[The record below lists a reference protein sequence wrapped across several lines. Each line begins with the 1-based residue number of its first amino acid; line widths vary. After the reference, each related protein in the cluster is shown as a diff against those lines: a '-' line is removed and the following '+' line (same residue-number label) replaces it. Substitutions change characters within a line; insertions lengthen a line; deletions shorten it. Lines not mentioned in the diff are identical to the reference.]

1 VPIGSGITSFRGIT
15 LGNATRNWIAA
26 GLMGLMMGAVPA
38 GVRGQQQDSV
48 IAPSV
53 RDTTCADTPDTTG
66 AIDTTDT
73 TRGPERQPVR
83 RRNSMDHNE
92 VAAPRL
98 DNIPL
103 EGTGNGFIPI
113 PGTAP
118 DTLRADV
125 CKPKRKDAQ

>member
-1 VPIGSGITSFRGIT
+1 MVEGIRLRSALAAMLLCLV
-15 LGNATRNWIAA
+15 LGAI
-26 GLMGLMMGAVPA
+26 PA

-53 RDTTCADTPDTTG
+53 RDSTCADTTDTAGTR
-66 AIDTTDT
+66 DTTDT

-92 VAAPRL
+92 VAAPRV

-103 EGTGNGFIPI
+103 EGTDKGFIPI
-113 PGTAP
+113 PGTTP
-118 DTLRADV
+118 DSLPACPVKKKVSHDS
-125 CKPKRKDAQ
+125 AG

>member
-1 VPIGSGITSFRGIT
+1 MRSA
-15 LGNATRNWIAA
+15 LAA
-26 GLMGLMMGAVPA
+26 MLLCLVLAAIPA
-38 GVRGQQQDSV
+38 SVRGQQQDSV

-53 RDTTCADTPDTTG
+53 RDTTCADTTDTTG
-66 AIDTTDT
+66 TTDT

-118 DTLRADV
+118 DSLKAGV
-125 CKPKRKDAQ
+125 CKPKRKTSQ

>member
-1 VPIGSGITSFRGIT
+1 MVEGIR
-15 LGNATRNWIAA
+15 LGRALAA
-26 GLMGLMMGAVPA
+26 MLLCLVLGAIPA

-48 IAPSV
+48 LAPSV
-53 RDTTCADTPDTTG
+53 RDTTCA
-66 AIDTTDT
+66 DTTDT

-92 VAAPRL
+92 VAAPRV

-103 EGTGNGFIPI
+103 EGTGKGFIPI

-118 DTLRADV
+118 DSLKAGV
-125 CKPKRKDAQ
+125 CKPKRKTS

>member
-1 VPIGSGITSFRGIT
+1 MAEGIT
-15 LGNATRNWIAA
+15 LRHALAA
-26 GLMGLMMGAVPA
+26 ALLTMVLGAIPA

-66 AIDTTDT
+66 TTDT

>member
-1 VPIGSGITSFRGIT
+1 MVEGIRLRRALAAILLCVV
-15 LGNATRNWIAA
+15 LGAI
-26 GLMGLMMGAVPA
+26 PA

-66 AIDTTDT
+66 ATDT

-92 VAAPRL
+92 VAAPRV

-103 EGTGNGFIPI
+103 EGTGKGFIPI
-113 PGTAP
+113 PDTAS
-118 DTLRADV
+118 DSLKAGV
-125 CKPKRKDAQ
+125 CKPKRKTSQ

>member
-1 VPIGSGITSFRGIT
+1 MVEGIRLRSALAAMLLCLV
-15 LGNATRNWIAA
+15 LGAI
-26 GLMGLMMGAVPA
+26 PA
-38 GVRGQQQDSV
+38 SVRGQQQDSV

-53 RDTTCADTPDTTG
+53 RDTTCADTTDTTG
-66 AIDTTDT
+66 TTDT

-103 EGTGNGFIPI
+103 EGTNKGFIPI
-113 PGTAP
+113 PGTTP
-118 DTLRADV
+118 DSLPACPVKKKVSHDS
-125 CKPKRKDAQ
+125 AG

>member
-1 VPIGSGITSFRGIT
+1 MVEGIRLRSALAAMLLCLV
-15 LGNATRNWIAA
+15 LGAI
-26 GLMGLMMGAVPA
+26 PA
-38 GVRGQQQDSV
+38 SVRGQQQDSV

-53 RDTTCADTPDTTG
+53 RDSTCADTT
-66 AIDTTDT
+66 DTTDT

-103 EGTGNGFIPI
+103 EGTNKGFIPI
-113 PGTAP
+113 PGTTP
-118 DTLRADV
+118 DSLPACSVKKKVSHDS
-125 CKPKRKDAQ
+125 AG

>member
-1 VPIGSGITSFRGIT
+1 MVEGIRLRSALAAMLLCLV
-15 LGNATRNWIAA
+15 LGAI
-26 GLMGLMMGAVPA
+26 PA
-38 GVRGQQQDSV
+38 SVRGQQQDSV

-53 RDTTCADTPDTTG
+53 RDTTCADTTDTTG
-66 AIDTTDT
+66 ALATTDT

-118 DTLRADV
+118 DTLKAGV
-125 CKPKRKDAQ
+125 CKPKRKTAQ

>member
-1 VPIGSGITSFRGIT
+1 MADGIRSRRALAAILLCVV
-15 LGNATRNWIAA
+15 LGAI
-26 GLMGLMMGAVPA
+26 PA

-48 IAPSV
+48 IASSV
-53 RDTTCADTPDTTG
+53 RDTTCADTTDTTG
-66 AIDTTDT
+66 ATDT

-92 VAAPRL
+92 VAAPRV

-103 EGTGNGFIPI
+103 EGTGKGFIPI

-118 DTLRADV
+118 DSLKAGV
-125 CKPKRKDAQ
+125 CKPKRKISQ